1 VNCSNREWLRDVH
14 VADSIKHVAEIEAI
28 TLYIMEQWNVGY
40 CEAAES
46 TGLVCMTSANEH
58 L

>member
-1 VNCSNREWLRDVH
+1 